1 MGPYSIIE
9 SRYNLIYKLLD
20 LKTLRS
26 VESFIHANR
35 LKPYQD
41 PRDFRPPPNN
51 TANESNEDTEDSDND
66 DINDNAIKSQVD
78 QAKQTKTSIQ
88 RNVNKDKTNAQ
99 WYEATKLLKTR
110 WVSGKRQYLVQWK
123 DNSPP
128 SWQYENDV
136 SEALKAAFHTAKA
149 RKKRRKRKY

>member
-1 MGPYSIIE
+1 MDGTVIE

-78 QAKQTKTSIQ
+78 QAK
-88 RNVNKDKTNAQ
+88 
-99 WYEATKLLKTR
+99 KLRLRLKET
-110 WVSGKRQYLVQWK
+110 
-123 DNSPP
+123 
-128 SWQYENDV
+128 
-136 SEALKAAFHTAKA
+136 
-149 RKKRRKRKY
+149 

>member
-20 LKTLRS
+20 LKTLRP
-26 VESFIHANR
+26 VISFIHA
-35 LKPYQD
+35 KD
-41 PRDFRPPPNN
+41 PFDFRPPPNN
-51 TANESNEDTEDSDND
+51 TANENNEDTEDSDND
-66 DINDNAIKSQVD
+66 DTNDNAIKSQVD
-78 QAKQTKTSIQ
+78 QVKQTKTSTQ

-99 WYEATKLLKTR
+99 WYETTKLLKTR

-136 SEALKAAFHTAKA
+136 SEALKAAFHTAKT